1 MHFSEVKIL
10 KKVIH
15 SIVKSFLKITF
26 KTRTRNN
33 TSRFVIVVNVVSLY
47 SKGNFESRLMKRRLC
62 LLICGSS
69 EFFKSGFLG
78 KTSVASTRT
87 VARIRSSRS
96 TPASSLSWLA
106 EKKKKTNRKSK
117 GVFCD
122 QAFGISK
129 AIKSIYHL
137 PGKPSLNSRAVF
149 RVIYIKV
156 A

>member
-10 KKVIH
+10 RKVNH

-33 TSRFVIVVNVVSLY
+33 TSRFVVVVNVDSLY
-47 SKGNFESRLMKRRLC
+47 SNRTFESRLMKRRLC

-78 KTSVASTRT
+78 KTSVASTQT

-96 TPASSLSWLA
+96 TPASSLSWPA
-106 EKKKKTNRKSK
+106 EKKKKKTEK
-117 GVFCD
+117 V
-122 QAFGISK
+122 K
-129 AIKSIYHL
+129 ACSVTRL
-137 PGKPSLNSRAVF
+137 SG
-149 RVIYIKV
+149 
-156 A
+156 

>member
-1 MHFSEVKIL
+1 MHFREVKIL

-33 TSRFVIVVNVVSLY
+33 TSRFVVVVNVDSLY
-47 SKGNFESRLMKRRLC
+47 SNRTFESRLMKRRLC

-78 KTSVASTRT
+78 KTSVASTQT

-96 TPASSLSWLA
+96 TPASSLSWSA
-106 EKKKKTNRKSK
+106 EKKKKKTEK
-117 GVFCD
+117 V
-122 QAFGISK
+122 K
-129 AIKSIYHL
+129 ACSVTRL
-137 PGKPSLNSRAVF
+137 SG
-149 RVIYIKV
+149 
-156 A
+156 

>member
-1 MHFSEVKIL
+1 MHFREVKIL

-33 TSRFVIVVNVVSLY
+33 TSRFVVVVNVDSLY
-47 SKGNFESRLMKRRLC
+47 SNRTFESRLMKRRLC

-106 EKKKKTNRKSK
+106 EKKKTNRKSK

-137 PGKPSLNSRAVF
+137 PGKPSLNSRALF